1 MEKPYH
7 HFSYEALE
15 KATKIEVLGHDAV
28 IEGGIGNNV
37 ERYLYFRDRGYTG
50 LYIGMDL
57 DRKSTVLPAGL
68 IREYGDCLEPSRLHS
83 LRSQYHLSN
92 PIFVT
97 NSVLYLL
104 IQGYEGH
111 MENVVDA
118 LTGVFKK
125 QLHIRPAGNFPLTKS
140 TVYYPETTASREFNN
155 FMKFVEESRKRGW
168 KEDVVGKNIVLLKW
182 EPQTL
187 LEGWLRRD

>member
-1 MEKPYH
+1 M
-7 HFSYEALE
+7 
-15 KATKIEVLGHDAV
+15 TKREVLGHDAV

-57 DRKSTVLPAGL
+57 DQKSTVLSAGL

-83 LRSQYHLSN
+83 LRSRYHISN

-97 NSVLYLL
+97 NSALYLL
-104 IQGYEGH
+104 IKGYEGH
-111 MENVVDA
+111 MENVVEA
-118 LTGVFKK
+118 LTGVLKK

-140 TVYYPETTASREFNN
+140 TVYYRETAASREFSN
-155 FMKFVEESRKRGW
+155 FMEFVEESRKRGW
-168 KEDVVGKNIVLLKW
+168 KEEVVGKNIMLLKQ
-182 EPQTL
+182 EQ
-187 LEGWLRRD
+187 